1 MSGYCAQ
8 VMRLVIMKA
17 KYLTLVG
24 TALTIALSSNVAV
37 AQSTKFPQ
45 LQQEKEAKSSPQDKE
60 LAPDVMEILCKN
72 FPLNSRCPGGTAV
85 KPVEGG
91 TPDNSGTQVTPP
103 PSEVPKP
110 EGNITTPDSGVTPVT
125 PPSGTGSPEKITPDP
140 LPDTTKPEG
149 NTSPTP
155 DSGVTPMT
163 PPSGTGSPEKITPD
177 PLPDTTKPE
186 GNTSPT
192 PDSGVTPMTPPSG
205 TGSPEKITPEPLPDT
220 TKPEGNTSPTPDS
233 GVTPIKPSGSSG
245 GDTNK
250 ITPVPGTQ
258 TPGSL
263 NPSGTG
269 KPDGNVITI
278 PGGQVKP
285 NNDSQLNL
293 PTPTTTPESTESEK
307 KPGSSSDGLKQP
319 DTTLP
324 NSGSEVAPTGVMGK

>member
-1 MSGYCAQ
+1 
-8 VMRLVIMKA
+8 MKA

-72 FPLNSRCPGGTAV
+72 FPLNSRCPCGTAV

-163 PPSGTGSPEKITPD
+163 PPSGTGSPEKITP
-177 PLPDTTKPE
+177 
-186 GNTSPT
+186 
-192 PDSGVTPMTPPSG
+192 
-205 TGSPEKITPEPLPDT
+205 EPLPDT

-250 ITPVPGTQ
+250 ITPVPGTE

-269 KPDGNVITI
+269 KPDG
-278 PGGQVKP
+278 VKP
-285 NNDSQLNL
+285 NDSQLNL
-293 PTPTTTPESTESEK
+293 PTPTTTPENTESEK